1 MKNINN
7 EKQKSSES
15 LNTDSDN
22 KLKNIEKRLIDVFK
36 EYRCLNDIGD
46 IYDDD
51 LTFFKDLSLSVNR
64 YFLQKYR

>member
-36 EYRCLNDIGD
+36 EYRCLNHIGD
-46 IYDDD
+46 RC
-51 LTFFKDLSLSVNR
+51 L
-64 YFLQKYR
+64 

>member
-46 IYDDD
+46 ISDDD